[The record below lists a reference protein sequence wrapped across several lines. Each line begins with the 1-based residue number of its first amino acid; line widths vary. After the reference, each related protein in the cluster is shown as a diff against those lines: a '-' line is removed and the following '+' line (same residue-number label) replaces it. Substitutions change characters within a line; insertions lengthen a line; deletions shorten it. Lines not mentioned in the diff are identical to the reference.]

1 MLIQC
6 VKRLAAALL
15 LYLVFLLVGAVVPF
29 LFQPAVSRQTKKKF
43 QEMAFCGSGD
53 GGERAALLWDNGE
66 ALAERIRLITHARER
81 VILSTFEFRADTAG
95 RQVLAALLAAAER
108 GVEVQV
114 LADGVPA
121 LLRMR
126 KNPYFHALSAQKK
139 VQIRLYN
146 RPRPWAPWRFMGRL
160 HDKYLIVDETAYI
173 LGGQPGQKNYDW
185 DVLVWSQGGTDSL
198 LQLTGY
204 FERLWDGGAC
214 TPFPSK
220 APSKIRRQVPKACGD
235 LVQLYVRMQAERPEW
250 FEPGY
255 QGPRTVP
262 VRKIRLLANPTT
274 PYAKE
279 PVVCYGMT
287 ELMSGGRQVSLHT
300 PYVICNR
307 WMLGRLRQVCG
318 RAERVTLMT
327 NSVANNGNPFGA
339 MDYQAHRGELLDTGL
354 HILEYDSG
362 VSYHGKCAVIDD
374 RLSLVG
380 SFNYDMRSAYI
391 DTELML
397 VLDSEAFCRTL
408 REKMAEYEREAFPVN
423 DAPAAMRSQC
433 RAPQPI
439 APRKQR
445 KLRWTRRL
453 LGWARFLM

>member
-146 RPRPWAPWRFMGRL
+146 RPRPWAPWRLMGRL

-173 LGGQPGQKNYDW
+173 LGGRNTYDYFLGGQPGQKNYDW
-185 DVLVWSQGGTDSL
+185 DVLVWSQGGKDSL

-220 APSKIRRQVPKACGD
+220 APSKIRRQVPKAYGD
-235 LVQLYVRMQAERPEW
+235 LVQLYARMQAERPEW
-250 FEPGY
+250 FEPLC
-255 QGPRTVP
+255 QGPPHRSRPEDPASRQPHDPIRQRASGLLWHDRADVRWAAGVP
-262 VRKIRLLANPTT
+262 A
-274 PYAKE
+274 YAL
-279 PVVCYGMT
+279 CH
-287 ELMSGGRQVSLHT
+287 L
-300 PYVICNR
+300 
-307 WMLGRLRQVCG
+307 
-318 RAERVTLMT
+318 
-327 NSVANNGNPFGA
+327 
-339 MDYQAHRGELLDTGL
+339 
-354 HILEYDSG
+354 
-362 VSYHGKCAVIDD
+362 
-374 RLSLVG
+374 
-380 SFNYDMRSAYI
+380 
-391 DTELML
+391 
-397 VLDSEAFCRTL
+397 
-408 REKMAEYEREAFPVN
+408 
-423 DAPAAMRSQC
+423 
-433 RAPQPI
+433 
-439 APRKQR
+439 
-445 KLRWTRRL
+445 
-453 LGWARFLM
+453 